1 MAASSTEPKSAR
13 RKTTLRLPDDVYETA
28 REGAA
33 LGLAESESAFIADA
47 VRRRAREVRH
57 ARMRRLADEAMA
69 DPGFV
74 ADMRETMAAFGPLDS
89 QDWPA
94 SEIDAP

>member
-1 MAASSTEPKSAR
+1 MAASSTEPKPAR

-33 LGLAESESAFIADA
+33 LGLAASESAFIADA
-47 VRRRAREVRH
+47 VRRREREVRH
-57 ARMRRLADEAMA
+57 ARMRRQADEAMA

-74 ADMRETMAAFGPLDS
+74 ADMRETMAAFETSDTR
-89 QDWPA
+89 DWPVSDPA
-94 SEIDAP
+94 A